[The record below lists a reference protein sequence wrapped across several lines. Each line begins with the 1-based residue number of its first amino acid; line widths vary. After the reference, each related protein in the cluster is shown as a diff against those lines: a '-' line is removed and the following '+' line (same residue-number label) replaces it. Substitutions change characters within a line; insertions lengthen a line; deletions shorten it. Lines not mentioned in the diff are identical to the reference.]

1 MRQLKGGQQKEKAK
15 DKKERKREFMENKEK
30 AFSVALP
37 TLGVIFLFIVI
48 FVYAKSRP
56 ATSAL

>member
-1 MRQLKGGQQKEKAK
+1 MRQLKGGKQKESAR

-37 TLGVIFLFIVI
+37 TLGVVFLFIVI
-48 FVYAKSRP
+48 FVYIKTRP
-56 ATSAL
+56 AI